1 MKKHIVLLIGV
12 VVLTTIICIIGCS
25 NRASQAREREMRDKA
40 RYATRM
46 NFNFVEEVNTGNVS
60 GRLHINRTSPDEE
73 YYTDIVFVHTF
84 EE

>member
-1 MKKHIVLLIGV
+1 MKKLIVLLIGV
-12 VVLTTIICIIGCS
+12 VVLITIICIIGCS

-60 GRLHINRTSPDEE
+60 GRLHINRTSSDEE
-73 YYTDIVFVHTF
+73 NYTDIVFVHTF